1 MSFKEDNE
9 CVAETNKILKENKD
23 LKSKLEDFDKMKN
36 FLSKKFKL
44 DFDKE
49 KIKK

>member
-1 MSFKEDNE
+1 MSFKEDKE
-9 CVAETNKILKENKD
+9 CVAETNKILEENKD
-23 LKSKLEDFDKMKN
+23 LKSKLNEFDKVKE
-36 FLSKKFKL
+36 FLSNKFKL